1 MPWIWCNSSRNTIC
15 TPSMISKNWHKDMA
29 VAWHPKSNN
38 LKYINYM
45 AYHFLYLSCQK
56 SKLGVTYITVQ
67 SRRTFPWHFSY
78 VISEVFGLT
87 TRALVTEIE
96 NNNTPHLF
104 EFVFSVFISDATF
117 VMIEIPLVRLWQRAR
132 FRGIRSFII
141 STSSTQS
148 SISHQISEGVAKS

>member
-1 MPWIWCNSSRNTIC
+1 
-15 TPSMISKNWHKDMA
+15 
-29 VAWHPKSNN
+29 
-38 LKYINYM
+38 M

-78 VISEVFGLT
+78 VVSEVFGLT

-104 EFVFSVFISDATF
+104 EFVFYRVLLFSWWKYLWFDCGRGLASEVLEALLSPRPPHNPPLPIKYPKGLPNPKWIIFIGYYILISAKLFFTIILIWMNSFYFEYLSDQQGPT
-117 VMIEIPLVRLWQRAR
+117 
-132 FRGIRSFII
+132 
-141 STSSTQS
+141 
-148 SISHQISEGVAKS
+148 

>member
-1 MPWIWCNSSRNTIC
+1 
-15 TPSMISKNWHKDMA
+15 
-29 VAWHPKSNN
+29 
-38 LKYINYM
+38 M

-87 TRALVTEIE
+87 TSALVTEIE

-104 EFVFSVFISDATF
+104 EFVFSVK
-117 VMIEIPLVRLWQRAR
+117 EILYRMLLFSWLKYLW
-132 FRGIRSFII
+132 FDCGRGFA
-141 STSSTQS
+141 
-148 SISHQISEGVAKS
+148 SEVLEALLSPRPPHNPPFPIKYPKGLPNPTGIKLKVCYIDTGAKFHNNLYLDE

>member
-1 MPWIWCNSSRNTIC
+1 
-15 TPSMISKNWHKDMA
+15 
-29 VAWHPKSNN
+29 
-38 LKYINYM
+38 M

-67 SRRTFPWHFSY
+67 SRRTFSWHFSY

-104 EFVFSVFISDATF
+104 EFVFSVFLCRVLLFSWWKY
-117 VMIEIPLVRLWQRAR
+117 LW
-132 FRGIRSFII
+132 FDCGRGLA
-141 STSSTQS
+141 
-148 SISHQISEGVAKS
+148 SEVLEALLSPRPPHNPPFPIKYPKGLPNPKGIKSKVCYILTGAKFHNNLYFDE